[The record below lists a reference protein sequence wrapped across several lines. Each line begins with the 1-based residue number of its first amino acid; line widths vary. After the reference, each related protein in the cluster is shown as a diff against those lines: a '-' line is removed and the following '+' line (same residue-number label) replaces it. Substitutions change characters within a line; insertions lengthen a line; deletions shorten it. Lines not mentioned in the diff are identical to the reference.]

1 MTQSS
6 TLASARG
13 ARFSSYGR
21 VFSGAVVLGFA
32 ALLTGC
38 GGGGT
43 VACSAGLG
51 FLVSAAA
58 CKVNYAPV
66 ANAGPLQNV
75 HVSKPVTL
83 DGSQS
88 KDRNN
93 SSLTY
98 KWTLKVPTGST
109 SAKLSSDT
117 IANPKFTPDV
127 PGVYVAT
134 LVVNDGKL
142 GSDPS
147 TVNITASIENSAPV
161 ANAGTPQNV
170 VVKSLVMLDGTGST
184 DVDENMLTFKWI
196 MLSKPEGSNAVLSA
210 AWSPVP
216 KFTADVVGNY
226 VIGLTVNDGKLD
238 SVQTAVT
245 VTAAEKNSV
254 PVANAGVNQNV
265 VVSTTADVVL
275 DGTASSDADKDFLT
289 YKWVLISKP
298 ENSTAVLANSTANK
312 ATFKA
317 DLEGT
322 YVATLLVND
331 GKGADSEVVATTV
344 TASRVNSVPVARVGA
359 NQTIKWSST
368 LPLVKLDGTFSTDA
382 DLNQLRYRWALL
394 SVPPDSNLT
403 TLTGADTDSP
413 SFTPDKAGVY
423 VASLIVND
431 GKEDSVAVAT
441 TITVESNNTAPVANA
456 GTAQTVVAGATA
468 VLSGALT
475 ADAEGDRMTYVWTLT
490 SKPTGSTASALT
502 NSTTVSPSLKTDVVG
517 VYVIT
522 LVANDG
528 RLNSAVATVSVTAVS
543 SATGISGGS

>member
-1 MTQSS
+1 MTEI
-6 TLASARG
+6 THPASARG
-13 ARFSSYGR
+13 ARFSSFGR
-21 VFSGAVVLGFA
+21 VMSGALVLGFA

-43 VACSAGLG
+43 TACSAGLG
-51 FLVSAAA
+51 FLVSSAA

-66 ANAGPLQNV
+66 ANAGTLQNV
-75 HVSKPVTL
+75 NVGKPVRL
-83 DGSQS
+83 DGSLS
-88 KDRNN
+88 RDKNN

-98 KWTLKVPTGST
+98 KWTLAVPTGST
-109 SAKLSSDT
+109 SAKLSADNV
-117 IANPKFTPDV
+117 ANPQFTPDV
-127 PGVYVAT
+127 PGAYVAT

-147 TVNITASIENSAPV
+147 TVTVTASIANSAPV

-170 VVKSLVMLDGTGST
+170 VVRSLVMLDGTGST
-184 DVDENMLTFKWI
+184 DVNEDMLSFKWI
-196 MLSKPEGSNAVLSA
+196 MLSKPVGSNAVLTA
-210 AWSPVP
+210 TWSPVP
-216 KFTADVVGNY
+216 KFTADVVGTY
-226 VIGLTVNDGKLD
+226 LIGLMVNDGKVD

-245 VTAAEKNSV
+245 VIAAEKNSV

-275 DGTASSDADKDFLT
+275 DGTASADADKDFLT

-298 ENSTAVLANSTANK
+298 DGSAAVLANSTSNK
-312 ATFKA
+312 STFKA
-317 DLEGT
+317 DKEGT

-331 GKGADSEVVATTV
+331 GKGADSEVVSTTV

-359 NQTIKWSST
+359 DQTIKWSST
-368 LPLVKLDGTFSTDA
+368 LPTVNLDGSFSTDA
-382 DLNQLRYRWALL
+382 DLNPLRYRWAFM
-394 SVPPDSNLT
+394 SVPPDSTLT
-403 TLTGADTDSP
+403 ALTGATTDKP
-413 SFTPDKAGVY
+413 SFTPDKSGVY

-468 VLSGALT
+468 TLSGALT

-490 SKPTGSTASALT
+490 SRPTGSTVSGSFLT
-502 NSTTVSPSLKTDVVG
+502 DSTTLAPTLKTDVVG
-517 VYVIT
+517 VYVVT
-522 LVANDG
+522 LVASDG
-528 RLNSAVATVSVTAVS
+528 RLSSAVATVSVTAV
-543 SATGISGGS
+543 GS